1 MIDDVLKETEGHMK
15 KALEALHHTLGTIR
29 TGRASPALVEHLQ
42 VDAYES
48 TMPLNQLANISIPE
62 SRLIVIQPY
71 DAGTIRTIERSIQQ
85 SELGL
90 NPQNDGRLIRLAL
103 PQLTEERRRELVKQ
117 VRARVEDIKV
127 SIRNHRRDSMEDLR
141 QLENEKLISE
151 DDMHRAQERIQ
162 QLTDRYTKDAD
173 QIGATKEEEVMEV

>member
-71 DAGTIRTIERSIQQ
+71 DAGTIRNIERSIQQ

-141 QLENEKLISE
+141 QLESEKLISE

>member
-71 DAGTIRTIERSIQQ
+71 DAGTIRNIERSIQQ

>member
-71 DAGTIRTIERSIQQ
+71 DAGTIRNIERSIQQ

-141 QLENEKLISE
+141 QLEGEKLISE
-151 DDMHRAQERIQ
+151 DEMHRAQERIQ

>member
-71 DAGTIRTIERSIQQ
+71 DAGTIRNIERSIQQ

-141 QLENEKLISE
+141 QLESEKLISE
-151 DDMHRAQERIQ
+151 DEMHRAQERIQ
-162 QLTDRYTKDAD
+162 QLTDRYTKESD